1 MPLQDSRQS
10 LTLANPMKIFISR
23 EGQKLGPYS
32 VEEINARLRAGELN
46 LHDWAWPEGAS
57 DWGPLESIVGI
68 VSTAPVEMQPTT
80 PRVVPA
86 APVAMKSQIVPSVV
100 PDVTKPQTSST
111 PSANPSVA
119 KPASRFN
126 RNPILWM
133 LGIFLLIVV
142 IAALRKDDKPPIG
155 PVMVSLGFCFAVFYL
170 LRHQI
175 RGVKETYRKLG
186 DNHQKEMATMSER
199 MRARVKQQMQRLV
212 SDGAP
217 YIEGQIVRLVGVIGL
232 AKGACAI
239 RFESSHASIILA
251 HGKAL
256 TLPYGDIQLLQIG
269 GKGHISESVNAGFI
283 GGGLG
288 IGGALKGAAEASLL
302 NAAVSALTQKER
314 VECELLMKWTT
325 GELLMLN
332 HEHTEMQRISGPT
345 IV

>member
-46 LHDWAWPEGAS
+46 LHNWAWPEGAS

-155 PVMVSLGFCFAVFYL
+155 PVMVSLGFCFAVFYC
-170 LRHQI
+170 
-175 RGVKETYRKLG
+175 T
-186 DNHQKEMATMSER
+186 
-199 MRARVKQQMQRLV
+199 
-212 SDGAP
+212 AP
-217 YIEGQIVRLVGVIGL
+217 G
-232 AKGACAI
+232 
-239 RFESSHASIILA
+239 
-251 HGKAL
+251 
-256 TLPYGDIQLLQIG
+256 
-269 GKGHISESVNAGFI
+269 
-283 GGGLG
+283 
-288 IGGALKGAAEASLL
+288 
-302 NAAVSALTQKER
+302 
-314 VECELLMKWTT
+314 
-325 GELLMLN
+325 
-332 HEHTEMQRISGPT
+332 
-345 IV
+345 